1 MENTKQHSPNKFFT
15 ELWPTWKNR
24 IYSQLYRVYHP
35 SYTQET
41 FQSPMDLFVDAV
53 EIVIDAAA
61 DGEKLGVINY
71 DNDVKNNSIYSSH
84 NLNKKDNNWRYQTEL
99 KTPGSIPLNFIEA
112 SLLFRV
118 LEYVVDEFR
127 HYCGETGI
135 DPTGTGKCLDDF
147 GWLREDYLMLR
158 ETLLQHINSGLPV
171 EDFLEPGQ
179 LELINLTPKI
189 TTESVMRTLM
199 TNNPKWWK
207 DVGGNLLKENEEQKN
222 TVKSNIIRETCKLVV
237 TKTPINEEKAIL
249 NPEVVPGDVVELLHM
264 DDPWHP
270 IPVMTRG
277 VVMGFDSVGT
287 IGEKILVKWILD
299 PDGEEQKFRN
309 VPMLPD
315 VDVWRKVVV
324 SSQLDEQQQIQYDK
338 VLSPK
343 RYGNK
348 EYVYFKGTDNIKT
361 PDAEKVILSGPN
373 GDITLNAIEV
383 KNAKF
388 GGLQVNYNR
397 ETRNDLDRLFDYVDT
412 TKKCEFSNYV
422 LNESSKWARGG
433 IYRNRTF
440 GAIQSALKHIYAD
453 NIAGP
458 NEPTPLHLKNGFID
472 IDGTDAEGTTN
483 GWSIINFFNTNPVV
497 RRILVGEYEKYVG
510 DNNLPCRFDIYEF
523 TDWLENNKYDIF
535 GFGSSTFNR
544 LVKANQSSWK
554 NGIKNEKSVLVP
566 LQNLY
571 GGDWSVVYKAEP
583 GILQDA
589 LGGVDMSVVNN
600 QTGEEHTYQ
609 AKPLSNIEEREDGT
623 WVVHSGWLHRYDPKK
638 VSHFVFGPDQNGNA
652 VSFKNEGQKP
662 IDGGTKYIFNSPP
675 L

>member
-1 MENTKQHSPNKFFT
+1 
-15 ELWPTWKNR
+15 
-24 IYSQLYRVYHP
+24 
-35 SYTQET
+35 
-41 FQSPMDLFVDAV
+41 MDLFVDAV

-207 DVGGNLLKENEEQKN
+207 EVGSGLLKENKEEKN
-222 TVKSNIIRETCKLVV
+222 NIRTNILKETYKLVIS
-237 TKTPINEEKAIL
+237 KIPINEHKSIL
-249 NPEVVPGDVVELLHM
+249 NPEIEPGDVVELIYM

-270 IPVMTRG
+270 IPVATRG
-277 VVMGFDSVGT
+277 VVVGFDSVGT
-287 IGEKILVKWILD
+287 IGEKILVRWIINN
-299 PDGEEQKFRN
+299 EEGQEEFKN

-315 VDVWRKVVV
+315 VDVWRKVEIYP
-324 SSQLDEQQQIQYDK
+324 QLDEQQQIQYDK

-348 EYVYFKGTDNIKT
+348 EYVYFKGTDSTKSGES
-361 PDAEKVILSGPN
+361 EKIILSGPN
-373 GDITLNAIEV
+373 GEIILDSMEV
-383 KNAKF
+383 SNAKF

-397 ETRNDLDRLFDYVDT
+397 ETQQEIDKLFSYEDLN
-412 TKKCEFSNYV
+412 KGCEFTNAV
-422 LNESSKWARGG
+422 LRDGGKWEKSTGDW
-433 IYRNRTF
+433 RNKTF
-440 GAIQSALKHIYAD
+440 WAIQNALKDVYSA
-453 NIAGP
+453 NIAGRD
-458 NEPTPLHLKNGFID
+458 EPTPHHIKNGLIN
-472 IDGTDAEGTTN
+472 IPGTDAAGTTV
-483 GWSIINFFNTNPVV
+483 GWSIVNFFNTHPLV
-497 RRILVGEYEKYVG
+497 RKILIGEYEKYINN
-510 DNNLPCRFDIYEF
+510 NNLPCRFMIREF
-523 TDWLENNKYDIF
+523 TDWVRDNKYDIF
-535 GFGSSTFNR
+535 GSGSEVFNR
-544 LVKANQSSWK
+544 MVKSNQSTWA
-554 NGIKNEKSVLVP
+554 NGQRNETASMSYLEDF
-566 LQNLY
+566 Y
-571 GGDWSVVYKAEP
+571 GDDWSILSDSEP
-583 GILQDA
+583 GIRKDA
-589 LGGVDMSVVNN
+589 LGGIDMSMVNLK
-600 QTGEEHTYQ
+600 TGEERTFQ
-609 AKPLSNIEEREDGT
+609 AKALSNVEEIGDGR
-623 WVVHSGWLHRYDPKK
+623 WKVNSGWLHHYPKDT
-638 VSHFVFGPDQNGNA
+638 VHYYIFTNA
-652 VSFKNEGQKP
+652 NQEKSYIFKNQGQYP
-662 IDGGTKYIFNSPP
+662 ESGGNSMIFNYPP